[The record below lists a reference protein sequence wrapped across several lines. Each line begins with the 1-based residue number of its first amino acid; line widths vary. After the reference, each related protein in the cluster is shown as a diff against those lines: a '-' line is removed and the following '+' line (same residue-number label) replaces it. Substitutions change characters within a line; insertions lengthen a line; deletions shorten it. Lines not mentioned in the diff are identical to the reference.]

1 LYWNYGTSIANSPEI
16 EKNGGVRDMASR
28 DKDLNDD
35 DDVIAPPKT
44 NKKGLIKWLLI
55 SLGIVLLV
63 SLSVGTSIYVM
74 KSIMNTPADKTAEK
88 SNDSK
93 HKKDKEKNKEPKVAI
108 YYKFDP
114 PFVVNIQGKGGSRFL
129 QLSIEAMT
137 YDQSVSADIDQN
149 MPVIRNN
156 ILLLLSDLTD
166 EQVATMEG
174 KQKLRGDIL
183 KEIQKVMKDKIG
195 KPGVEEVYLTSI
207 VMQ

>member
-1 LYWNYGTSIANSPEI
+1 
-16 EKNGGVRDMASR
+16 MASR

-35 DDVIAPPKT
+35 EVVTPPKS

-63 SLSVGTSIYVM
+63 GLSVGTSIYVM
-74 KSIMNTPADKTAEK
+74 KSMMNTSADKSAEK
-88 SNDSK
+88 SNDARHKEDKTK
-93 HKKDKEKNKEPKVAI
+93 HKEPKVAI

-114 PFVVNIQGKGGSRFL
+114 PFVANIQGKGGSRFL
-129 QLSIEAMT
+129 QLGIEALT
-137 YDQSVSADIDQN
+137 YDQSVSTEIDQI

-156 ILLLLSDLTD
+156 ILLLLSNITD

-174 KQKLRGDIL
+174 KQKLREDIL

>member
-1 LYWNYGTSIANSPEI
+1 
-16 EKNGGVRDMASR
+16 MASR
-28 DKDLNDD
+28 DKDLDD
-35 DDVIAPPKT
+35 DEVVTSPKK
-44 NKKGLIKWLLI
+44 NKKGLIKWVLI
-55 SLGIVLLV
+55 SFAIVSLV
-63 SLSVGTSIYVM
+63 GLSVGTSIYVM
-74 KSIMNTPADKTAEK
+74 KSMMKTPAEKSAEK
-88 SNDSK
+88 SNDAKAKGDKAK
-93 HKKDKEKNKEPKVAI
+93 HKEPKVAI

-114 PFVVNIQGKGGSRFL
+114 PFVVNIQGQAGNSFL

-137 YDQSVSADIDQN
+137 YDQSVSTDIDQN

-156 ILLLLSDLTD
+156 ILLLLSELTY

-174 KQKLRGDIL
+174 KQKLREDIL